1 MSETFENRA
10 QGRLRDKQAQI
21 QGHTDADR
29 VQLLSDELDDFLTH
43 ATEENADV
51 DKLDGILSAL
61 EQASPLPEGD
71 AFDPKA
77 GLARFH
83 ERLASDQT
91 DESKDAAENDFVS
104 SSLTRSKRR
113 SISRVLLIAAI
124 LTLVL
129 ATAASSSRYDFFGQF
144 TRWTEEVFGF
154 ETHEPQ
160 VAEIT
165 RRPLAYRET
174 REYASVQELL
184 DDFGITGPLFPTW
197 VPERFGEPVVIANN
211 SKKGLTFQI
220 DYGTDTE
227 QLHIRVREI
236 TSNMRDTE
244 KDYSDV
250 DIWRIHGVDFYFMSD
265 ENDGRSFD
273 AEKVAWQN
281 GVLECKLYG
290 TVIRKEMKQIIQSV
304 YEGE

>member
-29 VQLLSDELDDFLTH
+29 VQQLSDELDDFLTR
-43 ATEENADV
+43 ATEEYADV

-91 DESKDAAENDFVS
+91 GESADAAETDFVS
-104 SSLTRSKRR
+104 SSLSCSKKR

-144 TRWTEEVFGF
+144 TRWTEEIFGF

-165 RRPLAYRET
+165 KRPDMALNET
-174 REYASVQELL
+174 REYESIEALCE
-184 DDFGITGPLFPTW
+184 DFGITAPLFPTW
-197 VPERFGEPVVIANN
+197 VPERFGEPTVLAVN
-211 SKKGLTFQI
+211 SQRGLLLRA
-220 DYGTDTE
+220 DYDSE
-227 QLHIRVREI
+227 QGGLHISVSEI
-236 TSNMRDTE
+236 TPNMRDTE
-244 KDYSDV
+244 KDYGEV
-250 DIWRIHGVDFYFMSD
+250 EMKRIHDVDFYFMSD
-265 ENDGRSFD
+265 DKID
-273 AEKVAWQN
+273 TVTWQS
-281 GVLECKLYG
+281 GLIECQIFG
-290 TVIRKEMKQIIQSV
+290 TVSRDELKQVINSIF
-304 YEGE
+304 EGA